1 MDNTLANKYR
11 PTTFDEVIGQ
21 PITTKILSTQ
31 IANKSYNHAILFVG
45 NAGCGKTTCAK
56 IFASQ
61 INGEVFTLDCASYN
75 GVADI
80 RQIIENAKT
89 PSLIYDY
96 KVFILD
102 ECHTLSSAAWPALL
116 ITLEENIPHSIFI
129 FCTTRMD
136 KIPDTIISR
145 VQRFN
150 IVPISENIIEDR
162 LKFVCKEE
170 NINISDEAIK
180 IISKSAKGGMRQ
192 ALTNL
197 EKCVIYNDLSIQG
210 ISEVLNI
217 ISDDIF
223 KQLYNSIK
231 SKDMNRIID
240 TIESIYNAGYEL
252 HLVIRQFL
260 DYLLENKLDVSIV
273 DTTLTVLQ
281 DIKFD
286 NNPKNLIIA
295 RYICIK

>member
-1 MDNTLANKYR
+1 MS
-11 PTTFDEVIGQ
+11 VI
-21 PITTKILSTQ
+21 I
-31 IANKSYNHAILFVG
+31 
-45 NAGCGKTTCAK
+45 
-56 IFASQ
+56 
-61 INGEVFTLDCASYN
+61 
-75 GVADI
+75 
-80 RQIIENAKT
+80 
-89 PSLIYDY
+89 
-96 KVFILD
+96 
-102 ECHTLSSAAWPALL
+102 
-116 ITLEENIPHSIFI
+116 
-129 FCTTRMD
+129 
-136 KIPDTIISR
+136 
-145 VQRFN
+145 VQ
-150 IVPISENIIEDR
+150 IEDR

-223 KQLYNSIK
+223 KQLYDSIK
-231 SKDMNRIID
+231 SKDMNHIID

-260 DYLLENKLDVSIV
+260 DYLLENRLDVSIV

-295 RYICIK
+295 RYICMK